1 MCIYSPYL
9 NRIKTIQEGRR
20 IPVQNAVE
28 DPTAWEILEVP
39 LSRARPRR
47 VAPLPRRGLVS
58 PPRPPLQVTAW
69 GAFAANG

>member
-20 IPVQNAVE
+20 IPVKNAVE

-39 LSRARPRR
+39 LPRARPRR

-58 PPRPPLQVTAW
+58 P
-69 GAFAANG
+69 AASPACK